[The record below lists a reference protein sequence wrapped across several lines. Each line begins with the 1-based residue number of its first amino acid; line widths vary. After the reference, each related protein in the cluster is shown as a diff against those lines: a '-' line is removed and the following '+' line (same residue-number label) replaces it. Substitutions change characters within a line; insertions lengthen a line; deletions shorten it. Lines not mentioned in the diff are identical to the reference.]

1 VGERQEELL
10 KIIVETYIQT
20 FKPVGSKS
28 LVDHFKVSSATIR
41 NDMALLEELNFLEKE
56 HLSSGRIPSEAGY
69 RYYVDNLMKPKDITG
84 EDVLKLQTILNN
96 NNLVVSDAIQKCME
110 IISDITHYTSV
121 VIGPSVESSTLQ
133 QISIIALDDDEDET
147 SEGDRRVVAVL
158 VTNQGVVENK
168 QINISRNINLKELIK
183 TSELIN
189 KALVGTPLAK
199 VTERLELEI
208 KPKIKE
214 VINRYEEVCNFFS
227 SAFRDFTIDN
237 SDIVFGGK
245 TNILDYKEYDEPE
258 KIKDMIAKLENT
270 ELVKNIQTS
279 DSDINVYIGE
289 ETEFDPDVTIIK
301 THYKVGKDEGTLAI
315 IGPKRM
321 EYDKVWTLLNFLKS
335 YIEK

>member
-1 VGERQEELL
+1 MGERQEELL

>member
-1 VGERQEELL
+1 MGERQEELL

-321 EYDKVWTLLNFLKS
+321 EYDTEIFFFS
-335 YIEK
+335 R